1 GWLSWPRATACQ
13 KNVSGRWCLAI
24 TRRIANL
31 RGLTMYEMNKN
42 VTELQAELERE
53 RELFRIAVATGTDG
67 SAHARRYEEIQR
79 KLTAHPAEAA

>member
-1 GWLSWPRATACQ
+1 
-13 KNVSGRWCLAI
+13 
-24 TRRIANL
+24 
-31 RGLTMYEMNKN
+31 MYEMNKN